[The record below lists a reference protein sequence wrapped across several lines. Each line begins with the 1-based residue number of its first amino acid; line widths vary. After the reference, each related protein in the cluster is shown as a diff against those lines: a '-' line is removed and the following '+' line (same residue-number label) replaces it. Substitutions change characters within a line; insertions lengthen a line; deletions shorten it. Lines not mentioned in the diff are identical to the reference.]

1 MRALLEA
8 SFRHALAATHPTD
21 LTRAALP
28 EERPA
33 LILAVGKAAVPM
45 LEACVSPRES
55 SEAALQRYPNVPYL
69 ATPKADPTFK
79 PSSSGAILPAA
90 HPIPDERSVRA
101 AARALELASRLQ
113 PHDLLLV
120 LVSGGGS
127 ALWCLPEGISLA
139 EKQALNQALLRSGA
153 SIQEINAVRKHC
165 SRIKGGGLVRATQAR
180 VLALLLSDVPGD
192 DPSVIASGPT
202 TADSSTFAE
211 ALEVLERYRIEAP
224 AAKAHLERGLRGE
237 LPETLKPGDPAL
249 ARVENRLV
257 GGNQTFLEA
266 ARAYWEAHGYR
277 TLLLSDRFGGEA
289 RELAGF
295 HAALVQ
301 SIRAHGTPV
310 RPPVVLLSGGEAT
323 VTVRGSGQGGRNQE
337 FLLGLLYQL
346 GPEGVWA
353 LAADTD
359 GIDGNTEAAGAF
371 LTPDSW
377 ARAQA
382 QGLSIKEHLE
392 RNDSYG
398 FFSRLGDLLV
408 TGPTQNNLNDYR
420 AIVLE

>member
-33 LILAVGKAAVPM
+33 LILAVGKAALTM
-45 LEACVSPRES
+45 LEACVSPRGG
-55 SEAALQRYPNVPYL
+55 SERYPGVPYL
-69 ATPKADPTFK
+69 ATPKADPALK
-79 PSSSGAILPAA
+79 PSNSGAILPAA

-101 AARALELASRLQ
+101 AERALELASRLRPQ
-113 PHDLLLV
+113 DLLLV

-153 SIQEINAVRKHC
+153 SIQEINAVRKHL

-192 DPSVIASGPT
+192 DPAVIASGPT
-202 TADSSTFAE
+202 VPDPTTFAE

-224 AAKAHLERGLRGE
+224 AARAHLERGLRGE
-237 LPETLKPGDPAL
+237 IPETLKPGDPAF

-266 ARAYWEAHGYR
+266 ARAYWEARGYR

-301 SIRAHGTPV
+301 SIRTHGTPV

-323 VTVRGSGQGGRNQE
+323 VTVRGGGRGGRNQE
-337 FLLGLLYQL
+337 FLLGLLQRL

-359 GIDGNTEAAGAF
+359 GLDGNTEAAGAF
-371 LTPDSW
+371 LAPDSW
-377 ARAQA
+377 SRAQA
-382 QGLSIKEHLE
+382 QGLSLKAYLE
-392 RNDSYG
+392 RNDAYG

-420 AIVLE
+420 VIVLE

>member
-1 MRALLEA
+1 MRTLLEA
-8 SFRHALAATHPTD
+8 SFRHALALTHPRE
-21 LTRAALP
+21 LTRAHLP

-33 LILAVGKAAVPM
+33 LVLAVGKAALTM
-45 LEACVSPRES
+45 LEA
-55 SEAALQRYPNVPYL
+55 ALERYPDVPYL
-69 ATPKADPTFK
+69 ATPKAD
-79 PSSSGAILPAA
+79 SALELRRNGVILPAA
-90 HPIPDERSVRA
+90 HPVPDERSVQA
-101 AARALELASRLQ
+101 AEKALERASRLQ
-113 PHDLLLV
+113 SQDLLLV

-139 EKQALNQALLRSGA
+139 EKQALNGALLGSGA
-153 SIQEINAVRKHC
+153 SIHEMNAVRKHL
-165 SRIKGGGLVRATQAR
+165 SRIKGGGLVRATPAR
-180 VLALLLSDVPGD
+180 VRALLLSDVPGD

-202 TADSSTFAE
+202 VPDPSTFRD

-224 AAKAHLERGLRGE
+224 AARAHLERGLLGE
-237 LPETLKPGDPAL
+237 IPETLKPGDPAL

-257 GGNQTFLEA
+257 GGSQTFLEA
-266 ARAYWEAHGYR
+266 ARAYWEAQGYQ
-277 TLLLSDRFGGEA
+277 TLILSDRFGGEA
-289 RELAGF
+289 RELAAF

-323 VTVRGSGQGGRNQE
+323 VTVRGVGRGGRNQE
-337 FLLGLLYQL
+337 FLLGLLHRL
-346 GPEGVWA
+346 GPQGVWA

-359 GIDGNTEAAGAF
+359 GNDGNTETAGAF

-382 QGLSIKEHLE
+382 RGLNVKEYLE
-392 RNDSYG
+392 GNDAHG
-398 FFSRLGDLLV
+398 FFSGLGDLLI

-420 AIVLE
+420 VIVVE